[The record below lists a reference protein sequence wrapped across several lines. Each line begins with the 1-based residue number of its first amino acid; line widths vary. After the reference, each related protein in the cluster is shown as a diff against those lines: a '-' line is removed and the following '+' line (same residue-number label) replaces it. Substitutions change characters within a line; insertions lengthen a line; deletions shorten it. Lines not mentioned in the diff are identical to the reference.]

1 MCGDLKPWQWRH
13 DVVVRMTSPPTLP
26 GTTPVGGALFT
37 QANAASVN
45 VPLMQPLDMIEEV
58 WLTEYMVEQTEL
70 GTTTNL
76 WRLSFLRSNLQ
87 DAVSCNASGT
97 GIPFCV
103 PTSNAV
109 TFHLH
114 YDSPRVL
121 SVTHKSGGITTLA
134 VDVTDEFGQPVVFSN
149 MTFMLSFIMRKRDWN
164 PEQVMRNDANQ
175 LEWWRPNTNV
185 GRFIV

>member
-13 DVVVRMTSPPTLP
+13 DVVVRMTSPATLP
-26 GTTPVGGALFT
+26 GTTSVGGALFV
-37 QANAASVN
+37 QPNPASVN

-58 WLTEYMVEQTEL
+58 WLTEYQIGYAEN
-70 GTTTNL
+70 GTTTNM

-97 GIPFCV
+97 GIPICA
-103 PTSNAV
+103 PQNSAA
-109 TFHLH
+109 FHVH
-114 YDSPRVL
+114 YDNPRKL
-121 SVTHKSGGITTLA
+121 SVTHKSGGITTLSI
-134 VDVTDEFGQPVVFSN
+134 DVTDEFGQPVVFHD
-149 MTFMLSFIMRKRDWN
+149 MTFMLSFIMKKRDWD
-164 PEQVMRNDANQ
+164 PAQVMRNDANT